1 MLLPS
6 GTISYVEHDR
16 LFRDVPFDRG
26 KDINRP
32 RVMFAT
38 PAYVI
43 HQCERP
49 FYEWT
54 DVDFSAPSQ
63 KCSLACLAFVPS
75 LFQTARLR
83 LEDNHVTQCL
93 VNTCK
98 YASRRN
104 SPFGV
109 TSSIFFDS
117 SICIAITKSVHKMHI
132 AIFHVGKNK
141 RHVCALQFTNTL

>member
-1 MLLPS
+1 VLLPS
-6 GTISYVEHDR
+6 GTIPYVEHDR
-16 LFRDVPFDRG
+16 LVPDVVSFDRG
-26 KDINRP
+26 KDINR
-32 RVMFAT
+32 RSVMFAT

-43 HQCERP
+43 HQCEKP

-63 KCSLACLAFVPS
+63 ECSLACLAFVPS
-75 LFQTARLR
+75 LSFRL
-83 LEDNHVTQCL
+83 HGYAWKTTTVTQCL

-109 TSSIFFDS
+109 TSSISFDS

-132 AIFHVGKNK
+132 AISHVGKNK
-141 RHVCALQFTNTL
+141 RHVRTSQFTN